1 MVRLAAAVELSS
13 SSVWFALS
21 MRIIGVFSA
30 SLFTARVEFEHEL
43 FCLSYDFSDLII
55 IYDRWI
61 DLEI

>member
-21 MRIIGVFSA
+21 MRIIGVFAA

-55 IYDRWI
+55 I
-61 DLEI
+61 